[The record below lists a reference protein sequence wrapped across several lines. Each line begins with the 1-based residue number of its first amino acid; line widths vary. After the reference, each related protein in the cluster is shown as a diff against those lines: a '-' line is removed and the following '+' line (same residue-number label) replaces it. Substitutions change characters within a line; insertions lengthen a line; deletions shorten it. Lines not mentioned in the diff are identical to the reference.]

1 MSWFGLKCVGKGRG
15 KRPMGN
21 AQHPNRAALGK
32 LRQFYFLVIRPAV
45 QKIVYGDKCL
55 YRLHYLKGNGL
66 PVAVEPC
73 YFLVIFTVC
82 NQKGIAYFIVNWN
95 QLVIGRC
102 FEQKQIYFVQFA
114 AFCVVHFIMVFPACV
129 KGKML

>member
-15 KRPMGN
+15 KKAHGKS

-55 YRLHYLKGNGL
+55 RKLH
-66 PVAVEPC
+66 
-73 YFLVIFTVC
+73 
-82 NQKGIAYFIVNWN
+82 
-95 QLVIGRC
+95 
-102 FEQKQIYFVQFA
+102 
-114 AFCVVHFIMVFPACV
+114 
-129 KGKML
+129 